1 MRRSSW
7 MPRSPPPARPVPVS
21 SRAYPSIHRHETLGQ
36 PALSRH
42 GSVDVRAG
50 GFDVVDRPKPD
61 RALVAL
67 LSTTDR
73 PDLRWRFTDERPDMT
88 DATTTARVDAWLW
101 AVRVY
106 KTRSA
111 ATTAC
116 RAGHV
121 RVNGERAKAAQPV
134 RPGDELRVRIQGF
147 DRILV
152 VKKTIAKRV
161 GAALVAES
169 VDEPHS
175 PTALERKH
183 AVRAGTRSRCRTPHQ
198 ARSPRHREARGH

>member
-1 MRRSSW
+1 
-7 MPRSPPPARPVPVS
+7 MP
-21 SRAYPSIHRHETLGQ
+21 
-36 PALSRH
+36 
-42 GSVDVRAG
+42 
-50 GFDVVDRPKPD
+50 
-61 RALVAL
+61 
-67 LSTTDR
+67 
-73 PDLRWRFTDERPDMT
+73 
-88 DATTTARVDAWLW
+88 DATTSARVDAWLW

-161 GAALVAES
+161 GAALVAEA
-169 VDEPHS
+169 VDD
-175 PTALERKH
+175 
-183 AVRAGTRSRCRTPHQ
+183 RTPPPP
-198 ARSPRHREARGH
+198 PRESMPFVPVRDRGAGRPTKRDRRDIEKLRGRDLD

>member
-1 MRRSSW
+1 
-7 MPRSPPPARPVPVS
+7 
-21 SRAYPSIHRHETLGQ
+21 
-36 PALSRH
+36 
-42 GSVDVRAG
+42 
-50 GFDVVDRPKPD
+50 
-61 RALVAL
+61 
-67 LSTTDR
+67 
-73 PDLRWRFTDERPDMT
+73 MT

-161 GAALVAES
+161 GAALLAE
-169 VDEPHS
+169 
-175 PTALERKH
+175 ALDD
-183 AVRAGTRSRCRTPHQ
+183 RTPPPP
-198 ARSPRHREARGH
+198 PRESMPFVPVRDRGAGRPTKRDRRDIEKLRGRDLD